1 MDYTLPLITFFIV
14 MLLSC
19 LMLLMSSFVLDSFNH
34 PSFLLAG
41 MQLVNPTDAL
51 PAYQKGTFVVITMA
65 FVGAYVYT
73 LGRLLDR
80 LNNNDLYPISFYYY
94 SARIIIACLTAI
106 VFRHA
111 ADSIYIE

>member
-1 MDYTLPLITFFIV
+1 

-19 LMLLMSSFVLDSFNH
+19 LMLLMSSFVLDSFSR

-51 PAYQKGTFVVITMA
+51 PAYQKGTLVVVAMA
-65 FVGAYVYT
+65 FVGAYVYI
-73 LGRLLDR
+73 LGQLLDR

-94 SARIIIACLTAI
+94 SARIIIACFTAI
-106 VFRHA
+106 VLRLTA
-111 ADSIYIE
+111 AIYIE